1 MSYDMLPDLA
11 IVLTFLRQGQG
22 WSQTRLCKAAKL
34 KTPLL
39 NDLEHGRKPLTR
51 ARLEHIISFM
61 GLPPEV
67 IDATLELLAAN
78 RAAAQ
83 ASPDGAGRRREA
95 VVAQVGRMA
104 KDFAR
109 AALKVVAVESEAIQE
124 RAKAAVLWKSL
135 QEREPDERLE
145 LVKDLPKFRS
155 WALVEV
161 VAAQSIEAAP
171 NSPAESRDLAW
182 LALQIAERCPV
193 GELLRQR
200 AEGYAWFHVANSR
213 RATND
218 LRGSG
223 AALDTAARLW
233 EAGAPGDPGYFDETF
248 VFWIT
253 ATIRWEQ
260 RRLPEALRLIEKA
273 LAADTRG
280 LRGKLL
286 LTKAQ
291 ILGELGDIE
300 ASTEALQKAIRYVDE
315 EQEPRTA
322 LGILCEYLVNLCWQ
336 GRAVDAAMRL
346 RQAQALA
353 EKLGQEIDLLRV
365 AFLSGIVAAGTGQ
378 AEEAEETFER
388 VRRGYASH
396 EPPLAFYYA
405 LVSLELALLLLEQGR
420 TSEVRTL
427 SEKMLWIFSSQ
438 GVEREALA
446 ALRIF
451 CDAASREAATVELA
465 RKVSRFLHRAQH
477 DPALKFEAGE
487 EAEAP

>member
-1 MSYDMLPDLA
+1 MPYDMLPDLA

-22 WSQTRLCKAAKL
+22 WSQTRLCKAAKM

-51 ARLEHIISFM
+51 GRLEHIIAFM

-83 ASPDGAGRRREA
+83 ASPGGAGRRREA

-104 KDFAR
+104 EDFAR

-124 RAKAAVLWKSL
+124 RAKAAELWKSL
-135 QEREPDERLE
+135 QEREPDVRLE

-155 WALVEV
+155 WALVEA

-213 RATND
+213 RAAND

-248 VFWIT
+248 AFWIT
-253 ATIRWEQ
+253 ATIRKEQ
-260 RRLPEALRLIEKA
+260 RRFPEARRRIEEA
-273 LAADTRG
+273 LAADSGG

-291 ILGELGDIE
+291 ILGALGDSE
-300 ASTEALQKAIRYVDE
+300 ASTEALQEALAHVDE
-315 EQEPRTA
+315 EREPRTA
-322 LGILCEYLVNLCWQ
+322 LGILCEYLRNLCWQ
-336 GRAVDAAMRL
+336 GRAVDAAAGL

-353 EKLGQEIDLLRV
+353 ERLGQKIDLLRV
-365 AFLSGIVAAGTGQ
+365 DYLSGIVAAGTGQ
-378 AEEAEETFER
+378 AEESEETFER
-388 VRRGYASH
+388 VRREYASH
-396 EPPLAFYYA
+396 EPPLTFYYA
-405 LVSLELALLLLEQGR
+405 LASLELRAAASGAGPYLRGPVSGRADGVDLPQPGSRAGSPRRAPDLLRRRQPGGR
-420 TSEVRTL
+420 HGGAGTEGHPVPPPRAARPRAEVR
-427 SEKMLWIFSSQ
+427 
-438 GVEREALA
+438 GR
-446 ALRIF
+446 
-451 CDAASREAATVELA
+451 
-465 RKVSRFLHRAQH
+465 
-477 DPALKFEAGE
+477 
-487 EAEAP
+487 

>member
-1 MSYDMLPDLA
+1 M
-11 IVLTFLRQGQG
+11 V
-22 WSQTRLCKAAKL
+22 
-34 KTPLL
+34 
-39 NDLEHGRKPLTR
+39 
-51 ARLEHIISFM
+51 
-61 GLPPEV
+61 
-67 IDATLELLAAN
+67 EL
-78 RAAAQ
+78 
-83 ASPDGAGRRREA
+83 
-95 VVAQVGRMA
+95 
-104 KDFAR
+104 
-109 AALKVVAVESEAIQE
+109 
-124 RAKAAVLWKSL
+124 
-135 QEREPDERLE
+135 
-145 LVKDLPKFRS
+145 
-155 WALVEV
+155 

-248 VFWIT
+248 AFWIT

-260 RRLPEALRLIEKA
+260 RRLPEALRRIEDA

-300 ASTEALQKAIRYVDE
+300 ASTEALQEAFLYVDE

-322 LGILCEYLVNLCWQ
+322 LGILCEYLWNLCWQ
-336 GRAVDAAMRL
+336 GRAVEGAMRL

-365 AFLSGIVAAGTGQ
+365 AYLSGVVAAGTGQ

-388 VRRGYASH
+388 VRREYASH
-396 EPPLAFYYA
+396 EPPLALYYA
-405 LVSLELALLLLEQGR
+405 VVSLELALLLLEQGR

-427 SEKMLWIFSSQ
+427 AAEMRWIFSSQ
-438 GVEREALA
+438 GVHREAVA

-451 CDAASREAATVELA
+451 CEAARRETATVELA
-465 RKVSRFLHRAQH
+465 RKVIRFLHRAQH
-477 DPALKFEAGE
+477 DPGLKFEAGE